1 MSEMQNKLWFIFIS
15 EMQPTKKNAVFLA
28 CVGNNDYLCILVMKR
43 TEDEYYIESKR
54 IRNEVLAMAE
64 ALKEHPL
71 HYKKELRFNK
81 SLADSNGA
89 LVLNGA

>member
-1 MSEMQNKLWFIFIS
+1 MQNKLWFIFIS

>member
-1 MSEMQNKLWFIFIS
+1 
-15 EMQPTKKNAVFLA
+15 
-28 CVGNNDYLCILVMKR
+28 MKR

-64 ALKEHPL
+64 ALKE
-71 HYKKELRFNK
+71 LRFNK

>member
-1 MSEMQNKLWFIFIS
+1 MGTTDPVSHFSLEMQKNKFFTWIF
-15 EMQPTKKNAVFLA
+15 AV
-28 CVGNNDYLCILVMKR
+28 KR
-43 TEDEYYIESKR
+43 FFVCENSKTA

-81 SLADSNGA
+81 SLADTNGA

>member
-1 MSEMQNKLWFIFIS
+1 M
-15 EMQPTKKNAVFLA
+15 KNQIYLGFFE
-28 CVGNNDYLCILVMKR
+28 NNPYLCIPVMKR

>member
-1 MSEMQNKLWFIFIS
+1 LWLF
-15 EMQPTKKNAVFLA
+15 KKNAVFLA
-28 CVGNNDYLCILVMKR
+28 FVGNNPYLCISVMKR

-64 ALKEHPL
+64 ALKE
-71 HYKKELRFNK
+71 LRFNK